1 MLKRHNILPIR
12 NSSFISIAERTESVQ
27 ESEMKFVD

>member
-12 NSSFISIAERTESVQ
+12 NSFFISIAERIEGVRESKI
-27 ESEMKFVD
+27 KFVD